1 MSKERTL
8 ANIAQTA
15 YWTVSENQDT
25 FDRVAKA
32 VEKEVLKR
40 LNKSEAEPVA
50 GQELSFVQAA
60 QWVEKHGSTEGLQV
74 LDANGKW
81 RDDEAITIINAYVD
95 YRVAPKKVNDPDDPT
110 TWEKG
115 VAIFRR
121 DAEDATWILDVFG
134 GYSLGSTYKYNSGR
148 GRGAYKY
155 AKLATPE
162 QIEAWKL
169 INGDVGKVQTQP
181 KLKNHTGASST
192 KWMRGL

>member
-32 VEKEVLKR
+32 VEAEVLTR
-40 LNKSEAEPVA
+40 LNKSEIEPVA
-50 GQELSFVQAA
+50 GQELTFVQVA
-60 QWVEKHGSTEGLQV
+60 QWVEKHGSTKGLQLLEGNV
-74 LDANGKW
+74 KW
-81 RDDEAITIINAYVD
+81 RDVDVRVLYVGGV

-115 VAIFRR
+115 VVVLAGSYGFLKLGKFFSCNRCT
-121 DAEDATWILDVFG
+121 DYTYFVDFEDYREEV
-134 GYSLGSTYKYNSGR
+134 KN
-148 GRGAYKY
+148 

-162 QIEAWKL
+162 QVEAWKL
-169 INGDVGKVQTQP
+169 INDD
-181 KLKNHTGASST
+181 L
-192 KWMRGL
+192 

>member
-32 VEKEVLKR
+32 VEKEVLAR

-50 GQELSFVQAA
+50 GQELSIVQVA
-60 QWVEKHGSTEGLQV
+60 QWVEKYGSTKGLQW
-74 LDANGKW
+74 LDTSGAW
-81 RDDEAITIINAYVD
+81 RDDDVKVIYACGV

-115 VAIFRR
+115 VVVLAGGGGFLKLGKFFSHNRCM
-121 DAEDATWILDVFG
+121 DYPYFVDFEDYTDEVE
-134 GYSLGSTYKYNSGR
+134 N
-148 GRGAYKY
+148 

-169 INGDVGKVQTQP
+169 INGDV
-181 KLKNHTGASST
+181 
-192 KWMRGL
+192 